1 MKKNLGI
8 MLVEDDT
15 VDKADRFDPG
25 VSGYMAKSVG
35 HAQFVEV
42 MKTINRYR
50 TLSELPGD
58 N

>member
-1 MKKNLGI
+1 